1 MNKNFVLVPMLSQIE
16 CRFIFD
22 TLDCFMERL
31 DNPSI
36 KNVVS
41 QEDLKEY
48 NRMAKNIRIKLA
60 GLL

>member
-1 MNKNFVLVPMLSQIE
+1 MKKNFVLVPMLSQIE
-16 CRFIFD
+16 CHFLFD

-31 DNPSI
+31 DNPGV
-36 KNVVS
+36 KNMLS